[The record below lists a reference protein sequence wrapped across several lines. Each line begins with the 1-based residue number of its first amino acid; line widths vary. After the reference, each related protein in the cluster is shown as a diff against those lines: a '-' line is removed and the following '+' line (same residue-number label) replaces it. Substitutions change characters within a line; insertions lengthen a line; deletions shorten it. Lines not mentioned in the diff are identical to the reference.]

1 MQLAP
6 RNLGCSPL
14 HTYTLPG
21 ELKPNKALVSPHG
34 MGGAILSFSI
44 HNAIIDDDGLPG
56 MGKWSKKRPRIKRE
70 CAFVLH
76 AANLWVGRVTPAGI
90 LASAGNSSNSKSN
103 STVETGSSTAGA
115 YGGVGTVGASSNS
128 TMGVVDWGAI
138 LSPLLPPAAEGAV
151 VGEEDNSKG
160 GEDHGKGGSG
170 GSSSS
175 YEGRCLLP
183 QGGDQ

>member
-44 HNAIIDDDGLPG
+44 HNAILDDDGLPG

-76 AANLWVGRVTPAGI
+76 AANLWVGRVTPAVS

-103 STVETGSSTAGA
+103 STVEAGNSTAGA
-115 YGGVGTVGASSNS
+115 YGGVGAGNS
-128 TMGVVDWGAI
+128 TMSAVDWGAI
-138 LSPLLPPAAEGAV
+138 LSPLLPPTAGGAV
-151 VGEEDNSKG
+151 VGEEDRG
-160 GEDHGKGGSG
+160 QGGSG
-170 GSSSS
+170 GTS
-175 YEGRCLLP
+175 YEGRCLP
-183 QGGDQ
+183 RWRRG